1 MQLLGFNVHSIVTD
15 KPLAGTS
22 GGLLQQGQC
31 CMPWQV
37 AVLPIQRGEYI
48 ASVPSVH
55 CNSHV
60 CNLPA
65 LYLYLRQPL
74 VGAGFAQTMQE
85 PVVRNFLFGTP
96 MHQASANDIYK
107 HGALRKVDMSFSP
120 LLCMY
125 YW

>member
-65 LYLYLRQPL
+65 LYLYLQQPL

-96 MHQASANDIYK
+96 MHQASANDIYE

-120 LLCMY
+120 LLCMH

>member
-1 MQLLGFNVHSIVTD
+1 MYIVTD

-37 AVLPIQRGEYI
+37 AVLPIQRGECI

-55 CNSHV
+55 YNSHV
-60 CNLPA
+60 CNNFP

-85 PVVRNFLFGTP
+85 PVVRSFLFGTS
-96 MHQASANDIYK
+96 MHQASANGIYE
-107 HGALRKVDMSFSP
+107 HGALRKVGMSFSP
-120 LLCMY
+120 LLCMHY
-125 YW
+125 CDFHLLVV